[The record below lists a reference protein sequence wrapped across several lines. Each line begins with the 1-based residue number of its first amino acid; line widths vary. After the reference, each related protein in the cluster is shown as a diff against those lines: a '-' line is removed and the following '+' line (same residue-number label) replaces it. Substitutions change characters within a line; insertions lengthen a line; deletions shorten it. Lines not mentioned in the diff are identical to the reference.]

1 MWTTTEQQQ
10 TFNLYTIME
19 YNELNRALAD
29 LDKSMHTLE
38 ETYIENDGEVTELT
52 EQMEQEILMI
62 QELLSTD
69 GIDMLGGW
77 LKAKEDRK
85 KSLKAEKDY
94 ITRQMAAID
103 ETIEFI
109 KLKINQV
116 MVATGKDKIKGDRGY
131 TFATTISIKTEVDKD
146 VLKALYADK
155 VEEAIRAAHVPA
167 YVGVTLTASSTKA
180 ADLGV
185 VEGDEE
191 IFVTTEK
198 PTIRFT
204 KPRAGKEA

>member
-1 MWTTTEQQQ
+1 MDYKEMNQVLA
-10 TFNLYTIME
+10 NLDQAI
-19 YNELNRALAD
+19 N
-29 LDKSMHTLE
+29 TLE
-38 ETYIENDGEVTELT
+38 ESYIENEGEVTEET
-52 EQMEQEILMI
+52 EQMEAEISGL
-62 QELLSTD
+62 QELLSTE
-69 GIDMLGGW
+69 GIDLLGGW
-77 LKAKEDRK
+77 LKAKEDKK

-103 ETIEFI
+103 ETIDFI
-109 KLKINQV
+109 KTKVNQIL
-116 MVATGKDKIKGDRGY
+116 VATGQEKVKGARGY
-131 TFATTISIKTEVDKD
+131 SFAATISTKTEVDKD